1 MGAVLSWS
9 LAGWSQ
15 QERGSVAQ
23 TAVYADSRAP
33 VEARITDLLS
43 RMTVEEKVDA
53 FSTNPTVPRL
63 GVVGTGHV
71 EGLHGLALGGPGH
84 WEGRTGRD
92 YETVIPTTT
101 FPQSRGLGQTWDPAL
116 LRRRRRRRRTRRG
129 MRLGSITGEGWWCGL
144 RMRI

>member
-1 MGAVLSWS
+1 MCVRDRLLAGKIHVIKIVFVGAVLSWS

-53 FSTNPTVPRL
+53 FSTNPMVPRL

-71 EGLHGLALGGPGH
+71 EGLQD
-84 WEGRTGRD
+84 RKS
-92 YETVIPTTT
+92 VV
-101 FPQSRGLGQTWDPAL
+101 
-116 LRRRRRRRRTRRG
+116 
-129 MRLGSITGEGWWCGL
+129 
-144 RMRI
+144 